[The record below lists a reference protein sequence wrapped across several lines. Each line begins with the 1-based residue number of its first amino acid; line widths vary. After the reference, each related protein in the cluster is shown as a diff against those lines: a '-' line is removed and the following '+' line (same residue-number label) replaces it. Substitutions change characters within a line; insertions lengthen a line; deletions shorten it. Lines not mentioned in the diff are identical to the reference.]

1 MMEEILIKALQTL
14 GLVIIFTLCLCFFVM
29 ILEILAMSINL

>member
-1 MMEEILIKALQTL
+1 
-14 GLVIIFTLCLCFFVM
+14 LVIIFTLCLCFFVM